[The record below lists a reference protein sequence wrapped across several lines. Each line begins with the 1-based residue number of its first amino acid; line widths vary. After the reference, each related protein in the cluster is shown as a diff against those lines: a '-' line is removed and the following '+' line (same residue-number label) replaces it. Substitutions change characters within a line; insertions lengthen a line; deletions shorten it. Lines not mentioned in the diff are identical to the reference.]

1 MRAIKKYVEDIDEE
15 LEGAKDYAEKYVESK
30 AKGDVSKAT
39 RYKEM
44 ASDELKHS
52 SYLHEWA
59 VSEITA
65 LSKVYTP
72 PVEMQKKWDE
82 AHARYV
88 EKVAWIKQM
97 LAM

>member
-1 MRAIKKYVEDIDEE
+1 MRHIKRYVEDIEE
-15 LEGAKDYAEKYVESK
+15 EIEGAKDYAEKYVEAK
-30 AKGDVSKAT
+30 ARGDVSRAN

-44 ASDELKHS
+44 AMDELKHS

-59 VSEITA
+59 VSEIDS

-72 PVEMQKKWDE
+72 PAEMQEKWE
-82 AHARYV
+82 MAHRQYV